1 VFTLVYVRCVDET
14 YRFDERSYDA
24 LDAAGVGWQAALQ
37 VLRAPRRVRQHVG
50 AVLRVAAATRD
61 GRWVAVALVEEDP
74 DQYLVV
80 SAREL
85 GVDEARLVEELLGR
99 SEA

>member
-1 VFTLVYVRCVDET
+1 MDET

-37 VLRAPRRVRQHVG
+37 VLRAPRRVRQHIG
-50 AVLRVAAATRD
+50 AVLRVAAVTGD
-61 GRWVAVALVEEDP
+61 GRWVAVVLVEEDA

-85 GVDEARLVEELLGR
+85 QRDEARQIADVLERG
-99 SEA
+99 EA

>member
-1 VFTLVYVRCVDET
+1 MDET

-37 VLRAPRRVRQHVG
+37 VLRAPRRVRQHIG
-50 AVLRVAAATRD
+50 AVLRVASVTAD
-61 GRWVAVALVEEDP
+61 GRWVAVVLIEEDP

-85 GVDEARLVEELLGR
+85 QRDEARQIADVLERG
-99 SEA
+99 EA

>member
-1 VFTLVYVRCVDET
+1 MDET

-37 VLRAPRRVRQHVG
+37 VLRAPRRVRQHIG
-50 AVLRVAAATRD
+50 AVLRVAAVTGD
-61 GRWVAVALVEEDP
+61 GRWVAVVLIEEDP

-85 GVDEARLVEELLGR
+85 QRDEARQIADVLERG
-99 SEA
+99 EA

>member
-1 VFTLVYVRCVDET
+1 MFTLVYVQSVDET

-24 LDAAGVGWQAALQ
+24 LDAAGVGWRAALQ
-37 VLRAPRRVRQHVG
+37 VLRAPRRVRQHLG
-50 AVLRVAAATRD
+50 AVLRVAAVTGD
-61 GRWVAVALVEEDP
+61 GRWVAVALVEEEP

-85 GVDEARLVEELLGR
+85 DGDEARLVGELLGR
-99 SEA
+99 STE

>member
-1 VFTLVYVRCVDET
+1 VDET

-37 VLRAPRRVRQHVG
+37 VLRAPRRVRQHIG
-50 AVLRVAAATRD
+50 SVLRVAAATRD
-61 GRWVAVALVEEDP
+61 GRWVAVALVEEEP

-85 GVDEARLVEELLGR
+85 DGDEARQVAGVLGR
-99 SEA
+99 SAS

>member
-1 VFTLVYVRCVDET
+1 MDET

-37 VLRAPRRVRQHVG
+37 VLRAPRRVRQHIG
-50 AVLRVAAATRD
+50 SVLRVAAVTRE
-61 GRWVAVALVEEDP
+61 GRWVVVALIEEEDA

-85 GVDEARLVEELLGR
+85 DSDEARQVAEVLGR
-99 SEA
+99 SAS

>member
-1 VFTLVYVRCVDET
+1 MDET

-24 LDAAGVGWQAALQ
+24 LDATGVGWQAALQ
-37 VLRAPRRVRQHVG
+37 VLRAPRRVRQHIG
-50 AVLRVAAATRD
+50 SVLRVAAVTRD
-61 GRWVAVALVEEDP
+61 GRWVAVALVEEEP

-85 GVDEARLVEELLGR
+85 DGDEARQVAGVLGR
-99 SEA
+99 SAS